1 LSFPYNIYNC
11 GDHAVTV
18 SFGNVIDINT
28 NEKVMALFQ
37 QLNMLNIEGIKDI
50 ITAYTTLTLVYDL
63 QKIKQQTQQTACS
76 FISEKI
82 ETAIKNMSVLQTNNT
97 AIEIPVCYDKD
108 FGIDLERVAQHTQIS
123 IHEIIQIHTSKTYD
137 VYMLGFL
144 PGFAYMGIVD
154 ERISAPRLIT
164 PRTNVAAGSVGIA
177 GDQTGIYP
185 LDSPGGWNILGR
197 TPIQLFTAGKEQPCL
212 LQPGNTVKFI
222 PITKAAFD
230 QLKQA

>member
-37 QLNMLNIEGIKDI
+37 TLNKLNIEGVNDI
-50 ITAYTTLTLVYDL
+50 IPAYTTLTIVYNL
-63 QKIKQQTQQTACS
+63 QKIKQQTKQTACS
-76 FISEKI
+76 FVAERI
-82 ETAIKNMSVLQTNNT
+82 EMAIKNIDVLQTKNRV
-97 AIEIPVCYDKD
+97 IEIPVCYDID

-154 ERISAPRLIT
+154 ERISTPRLIT
-164 PRTNVAAGSVGIA
+164 PRTNVAAGSVGIT
-177 GDQTGIYP
+177 GSQTGIYP

-197 TPIQLFTAGKEQPCL
+197 TPIQLFNAGKEQPCL

-222 PITKAAFD
+222 SITKAAFN
-230 QLKQA
+230 QLEQA